1 MNITQPPGK
10 TVWSFDVKLTTTR
23 ENRIG
28 KQADIGVGYKAFRG
42 SKHISG
48 ITGQFRSFIKEYL
61 FSVLKKQSFSVIQLL
76 LFLLKKS
83 NQKSRPLQ
91 RRFCSRT
98 GFSKKNPASTPL
110 YWVVGLSWF

>member
-1 MNITQPPGK
+1 MDITQPPGK

-48 ITGQFRSFIKEYL
+48 ITGQFRSFIKDRTILITSKWIGAGKITEQTIVWRKKGLGSYTFYN
-61 FSVLKKQSFSVIQLL
+61 FSPKYI
-76 LFLLKKS
+76 
-83 NQKSRPLQ
+83 
-91 RRFCSRT
+91 
-98 GFSKKNPASTPL
+98 G
-110 YWVVGLSWF
+110 